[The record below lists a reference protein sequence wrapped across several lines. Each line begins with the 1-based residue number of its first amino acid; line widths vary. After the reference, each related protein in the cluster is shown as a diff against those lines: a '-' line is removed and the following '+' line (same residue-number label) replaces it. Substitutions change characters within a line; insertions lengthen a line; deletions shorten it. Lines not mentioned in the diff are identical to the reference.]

1 MRYDFRMIRRL
12 IATIILCVV
21 PVLAGPDDDFVEIYQ
36 LIQRTDAQREAGQWR
51 DARNGYER
59 AQELLRALKKGY
71 PQWNE
76 RVVAYRLRYVSEKLE
91 QIPAATAAP
100 SDTAAAAAPVPAA
113 EPANEVIAQFNA
125 LSSEIVSLRTEKQRL
140 EAKLREA
147 LTAQPAPVDPKELQA
162 AVERIAQLQAT
173 NQALTTRLESQQAER
188 KNLVEK
194 VLLDEA
200 HQALSAANQQLA
212 SQREKTVELERL
224 RHLAEGELKRLQ
236 DGELQGLKSENKTLK
251 TQVEAL
257 QSETERGRQVAN
269 LTERLATL
277 QEKLEHEL
285 KVNEALSRDRD
296 KLAQELQDLRA
307 RQSEE
312 EIVRL
317 KQLETDLALARA
329 ESGRQAE
336 VARQLEVRLASES
349 GARVRLEGEN
359 KDLLA
364 RVEALTEQ
372 AAGIQ
377 TLQSQLTAEQEER
390 EELEAQLKAAE
401 ERLGVLTASAAAPG
415 GSGPAEAEAAGS
427 APSDVPAVA
436 DPALVAQIQIL
447 TAETTRL
454 REVIR
459 DGRTR
464 QTELTTLLEDARTT
478 MARMESEKRAMLK
491 TIGELQATPTQRQLA
506 RSDRAIKSLEEKVR
520 ELEKER
526 DRLASKLAEASDR
539 SQAGIQYA
547 RRARLG
553 NPKEDAVRFRMKR

>member
-1 MRYDFRMIRRL
+1 MIRRL
-12 IATIILCVV
+12 LATIILCAV
-21 PVLAGPDDDFVEIYQ
+21 PVFAGPDDDFVEIYQ
-36 LIQRTDAQREAGQWR
+36 LIQRTDAQREAGQWSE
-51 DARNGYER
+51 ARNGYER
-59 AQELLRALKKGY
+59 AQEMLRALKKGY

-76 RVVAYRLRYVSEKLE
+76 RVVAYRLRYVAEKLE
-91 QIPAATAAP
+91 QIPAANVAATETAGTSAAP
-100 SDTAAAAAPVPAA
+100 AAAA

-173 NQALTTRLESQQAER
+173 NQALTSRLETQQAER

-257 QSETERGRQVAN
+257 QSETERGRQIAN

-277 QEKLEHEL
+277 QEKLEQEL

-329 ESGRQAE
+329 ESDRQAE

-390 EELEAQLKAAE
+390 VELEAQLQAAE
-401 ERLGVLTASAAAPG
+401 ERLSVLTASAVAPG
-415 GSGPAEAEAAGS
+415 GSGPVESESAAS
-427 APSDVPAVA
+427 PAVDA
-436 DPALVAQIQIL
+436 PAVPDPALVAQIQIL
-447 TAETTRL
+447 TAETARL
-454 REVIR
+454 RDVIR

-464 QTELTTLLEDARTT
+464 QAELSALLDDARAS

-539 SQAGIQYA
+539 SKSGIQYA

-553 NPKEDAVRFRMKR
+553 NPKEDAVRFRMERQSK